1 MTHTR
6 TDPVN
11 EDRRRPIRTLL
22 SADELAQLTAR
33 SDLRGA
39 WAIAS
44 TWGII
49 AATFATLAA
58 WPHPATFAAA
68 LIVLAGRQLA
78 LAVLEHEAAH
88 GTLFRTRWM
97 NDVLTDWLCAR
108 PIWQD
113 VKKYRVH
120 HMRHHAKTGTPD
132 DPDVSLIAPFPVTRR
147 ALVRKLLRDLCGLT
161 GLKML
166 FGRLLMD
173 AGIIKWTVANDVQRL
188 PAQDRRWR
196 HYVTE
201 ALRNMAPMLLVN
213 GVLFALL
220 AASGHAWLYGVWV
233 LAYITPFPVF
243 VRIRSIAEHACTE
256 ASTDPFRNTRTTRAG
271 WLARLTFAPM
281 HVNYHLEHHLLAA
294 VPYYR
299 LPRLH
304 GLLRERGAVGEPSDY
319 VDVLG
324 TVSALPA

>member
-1 MTHTR
+1 MTT
-6 TDPVN
+6 TTPTL
-11 EDRRRPIRTLL
+11 RRPIRTLL
-22 SADELAQLTAR
+22 STDEIAQLTAR

-44 TWGII
+44 TWALI
-49 AATFATLAA
+49 AAALTALAL
-58 WPHPATFAAA
+58 WPNPATFVAA
-68 LIVLAGRQLA
+68 LIVIAGRQLA

-113 VKKYRVH
+113 VQKYRVH
-120 HMRHHAKTGTPD
+120 HMRHHAKTGTSA
-132 DPDVSLIAPFPVTRR
+132 DPDASLITPFPVTRR
-147 ALVRKLLRDLCGLT
+147 ALARKLLRDLSGLT
-161 GLKML
+161 GLKVL

-173 AGIIKWTVANDVQRL
+173 AGVIKWTVANDVERL
-188 PAQDRRWR
+188 PAQGRRW
-196 HYVTE
+196 HDYVTQ
-201 ALRNMAPMLLVN
+201 ALRNMAPMLITN
-213 GVLFALL
+213 GLLFALL

-233 LAYITPFPVF
+233 LAYLTPFPVF
-243 VRIRSIAEHACTE
+243 VRIRSMAEHACTE

-271 WLARLTFAPM
+271 LLARLTVAPM
-281 HVNYHLEHHLLAA
+281 QVNHHLEHHLLAA
-294 VPYYR
+294 VPFYR

-304 GLLRERGAVGEPSDY
+304 RLLRERGAAGEPPDY
-319 VDVLG
+319 VEVLK